1 MNSQGNP
8 FQKRNFLFFLL
19 FGLFVSVCLALLL
32 NSISLPSWL
41 RPLVPVFLIALVA
54 LLILLEALKEDT
66 PTHRQ
71 FPTPTKEDTPTSPD
85 RRAFLKLFIVPAGW
99 IALLSILGGFLTIK
113 ESIVEQEQQAFD
125 AQRNSQLTRL
135 RIGFLPIGN
144 GSAGV
149 LTTNSFD
156 DALSKDLNDIPVTSA
171 SVGATYSDTV
181 KALGEGNIEMAWLG
195 PLSYLYAHQRYGAKV
210 ILLRLSQN
218 GQKTYQS
225 YFITRK
231 DSGIRTLHDL
241 KGRRFAFA
249 DTFSTSGNLIPRY
262 ELITKAGL
270 DPDHDVQGN
279 YVGPQVAVIQQV
291 LNGYFP
297 AGAVSSDNYNAY
309 LEEHGQKASDLTI
322 LFKSPVNIPEGPIAV
337 RQDIQPYDRLH
348 VEDALLILGEESP
361 TVLNSLNI

>member
-1 MNSQGNP
+1 MNSQKN
-8 FQKRNFLFFLL
+8 KFLFFLL
-19 FGLFVSVCLALLL
+19 IGLFLSVCLALLI

-41 RPLVPVFLIALVA
+41 RPLVPLFLIALVA
-54 LLILLEALKEDT
+54 LLILVKT
-66 PTHRQ
+66 P
-71 FPTPTKEDTPTSPD
+71 KEDTPTSTE
-85 RRAFLKLFIVPAGW
+85 RRKFFNSFVVPASW
-99 IALLSILGGFLTIK
+99 ITLLTILGGFLTIEEANVENARDQLAK
-113 ESIVEQEQQAFD
+113 ERQAFD

-225 YFITRK
+225 YVITRK

-241 KGRRFAFA
+241 K
-249 DTFSTSGNLIPRY
+249 
-262 ELITKAGL
+262 
-270 DPDHDVQGN
+270 
-279 YVGPQVAVIQQV
+279 
-291 LNGYFP
+291 
-297 AGAVSSDNYNAY
+297 
-309 LEEHGQKASDLTI
+309 
-322 LFKSPVNIPEGPIAV
+322 
-337 RQDIQPYDRLH
+337 
-348 VEDALLILGEESP
+348 
-361 TVLNSLNI
+361 